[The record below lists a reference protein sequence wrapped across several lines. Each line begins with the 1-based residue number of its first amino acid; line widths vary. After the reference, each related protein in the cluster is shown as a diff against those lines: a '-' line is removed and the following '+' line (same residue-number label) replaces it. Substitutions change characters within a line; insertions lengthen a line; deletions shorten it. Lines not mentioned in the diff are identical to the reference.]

1 MMLGT
6 RMAATD
12 LSLVSNHS
20 RDVERIINIVCARM
34 ITTQELR
41 AGVAFACA
49 AQNAALRSAMQFS
62 ADEDF
67 AKELDVQDPLR
78 SFRERF
84 HLPSGK
90 NGKPLIYFAGNS
102 LGLMPKSAK
111 EIVEQELHDWATLG
125 VAAHLEG
132 KTPWYSYHETLRD
145 PAARLVGAKTNEV
158 ICMNSLTVNLHLMM
172 ATFYR
177 PTKSRFKILMED
189 PAFPSDTYAI
199 KTQIVHHGLNP
210 KDALMLASPRKGEL
224 TAQTEDVLDLI
235 NKHAKELAVVL
246 IGGVNFFTGQLFDI
260 PTITAAA
267 QKHGITVGVDL
278 AHAIGNVP
286 LSLHDWN
293 VDFAVWCSYKYLNA
307 GPGAV
312 AGAFVHE
319 RHATNTD
326 LPRLAGWFGNDPNT
340 RFRMQLEPEFIPVP
354 SADGWQVSNPPI
366 LAMAPLRASLAIFD
380 EAGGMKSLR
389 EKSIRLTNYL
399 QFLLESGLD
408 GQVKKALT
416 IITPRKENERGCQLS
431 ILVHEH
437 GKEVFGKLEAAGVT
451 CDFREPNVIRV
462 APTPLYNTFHE
473 VWRFT
478 HILADRQ

>member
-1 MMLGT
+1 MSFT
-6 RMAATD
+6 
-12 LSLVSNHS
+12 
-20 RDVERIINIVCARM
+20 
-34 ITTQELR
+34 
-41 AGVAFACA
+41 
-49 AQNAALRSAMQFS
+49 FS
-62 ADEDF
+62 AGEKF
-67 AKELDVQDPLR
+67 AQQLDAEDPLR
-78 SFRERF
+78 SFRDRF
-84 HLPSGK
+84 HLPLGA
-90 NGKPLIYFAGNS
+90 NGEPLIYFAGNS

-111 EIVEQELHDWATLG
+111 QIVEQELEDWAKLG
-125 VAAHLEG
+125 VDAHLNA
-132 KTPWYSYHETLRD
+132 KTPWYSYHETLRE
-145 PAARLVGAKTNEV
+145 PAARLVGAQPIEV

-199 KTQIVHHGLNP
+199 KTQIVHHGLDP
-210 KDALMLASPRKGEL
+210 REALILARPRSGEF
-224 TAQTEDVLDLI
+224 TVRTEEILDLMEE
-235 NKHAKELAVVL
+235 HADELAVVL

-267 QKHGITVGVDL
+267 RKHGITVGVDL

-319 RHATNTD
+319 RHATNTK

-340 RFRMQLEPEFIPVP
+340 RFRMHLEPEFIPAP

-366 LAMAPLRASLAIFD
+366 LAMAPLRASLAIFE
-380 EAGGMKSLR
+380 EAGGMVLLR
-389 EKSIRLTNYL
+389 EKSIRLASYL

-408 GQVKKALT
+408 GRSKQRYAV
-416 IITPRKENERGCQLS
+416 ITPRGINERGCQLS
-431 ILVHEH
+431 IQAYEH
-437 GKEVFGKLEAAGVT
+437 PEELFKKLESSGVI

-462 APTPLYNTFHE
+462 APTPLYNTF
-473 VWRFT
+473 
-478 HILADRQ
+478 

>member
-1 MMLGT
+1 MSFT
-6 RMAATD
+6 
-12 LSLVSNHS
+12 
-20 RDVERIINIVCARM
+20 
-34 ITTQELR
+34 
-41 AGVAFACA
+41 
-49 AQNAALRSAMQFS
+49 FS
-62 ADEDF
+62 AGEKF
-67 AKELDVQDPLR
+67 AQQLDAEDPLR
-78 SFRERF
+78 SFRDRF
-84 HLPSGK
+84 HLPVGA
-90 NGKPLIYFAGNS
+90 NDEPLIYFAGNS

-111 EIVEQELHDWATLG
+111 QIVEQELEDWAKLG
-125 VAAHLEG
+125 LDAHLNA
-132 KTPWYSYHETLRD
+132 KTPWYSYHEKLRE
-145 PAARLVGAKTNEV
+145 PAARFVGAQPIEV

-199 KTQIVHHGLNP
+199 KTQIVHHGFEP
-210 KDALMLASPRKGEL
+210 KEALLLARPREGEF
-224 TAQTEDVLDLI
+224 TVRTEEILDLI
-235 NKHAKELAVVL
+235 EKHTDELAVVL

-319 RHATNTD
+319 RHATNRK

-340 RFRMQLEPEFIPVP
+340 RFRMHLEPEFIPVP
-354 SADGWQVSNPPI
+354 SADGWQISNPPI
-366 LAMAPLRASLAIFD
+366 FSMAPLRASLSVFD
-380 EAGGMKSLR
+380 EAGGMAPPRAKSM
-389 EKSIRLTNYL
+389 KLTGYL
-399 QFLLESGLD
+399 EFLIEQIDSGNRFKL
-408 GQVKKALT
+408 
-416 IITPRKENERGCQLS
+416 ITPREANERGCQLS
-431 ILVHEH
+431 IQAQELP
-437 GKEVFGKLEAAGVT
+437 KELFGKLEAAGVK
-451 CDFREPNVIRV
+451 CDFREPNVIRA

-473 VWRFT
+473 VWRFAN
-478 HILADRQ
+478 ILREHQ